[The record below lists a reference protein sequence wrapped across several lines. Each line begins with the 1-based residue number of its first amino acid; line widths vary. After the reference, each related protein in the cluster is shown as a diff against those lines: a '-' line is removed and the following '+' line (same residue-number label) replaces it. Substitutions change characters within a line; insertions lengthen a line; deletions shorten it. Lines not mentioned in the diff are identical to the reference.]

1 VYQLGRGSEPV
12 IVVGSMMSLV
22 ARSMSGISREWLFRW
37 PPVYVRGAPLG
48 NHLRHFIAS
57 GMDKTGTAAHL

>member
-22 ARSMSGISREWLFRW
+22 ARSMSGISPEWLFRW
-37 PPVYVRGAPLG
+37 PLVYVRGAPLG
-48 NHLRHFIAS
+48 NHLRHFIA
-57 GMDKTGTAAHL
+57 